1 MNIDLSLLK
10 EKKVCVALSGGRDS
24 VALVHY
30 LSAHSDLIGYTLSAV
45 NCEHGIRGE
54 ESLKDS
60 AFVSDLCKKLG
71 IPLYTFS
78 ADCPALAKAE
88 KISVETAARNF
99 RYECFDKIL
108 KEGKADVIAT
118 AHHADD
124 NAETVLFNL
133 CRGSAL
139 SGLKGITD
147 REGFVRPF
155 ISVTRDEIDE
165 YIKENN
171 LPFVEDSTNAE
182 EDATR
187 NIIRLRVM
195 PVLKECVPGAVKN
208 ISRFSSLAKEDDEL
222 LYSYANDALRFDGDT
237 AYIETGCPKPIFM
250 RAALIAVKKLGIEK
264 DYTYEHLLS
273 IYSLAQNETGAKV
286 SLPKGV
292 CAIREYDEI
301 CIYRGSKK
309 PISEIPFAVG
319 ETTFNGVKII
329 VTPYLSELK
338 SAVGSSPAKILRFN
352 PGAIPMGCVVRYR
365 KDGDMFEKFG
375 GVRKKLSDFF
385 CEKKIPLKERD
396 FIPLIANG
404 DEILAVCG
412 VEISEK
418 IKCTDNLIFYLATVS
433 DK

>member
-1 MNIDLSLLK
+1 MDITLSSLK
-10 EKKVCVALSGGRDS
+10 GKNVCVALSGGRDS
-24 VALVHY
+24 VALLHY
-30 LSAHSDLIGYTLSAV
+30 LNARSALCGYTLSAV

-54 ESLKDS
+54 ESVKDS
-60 AFVSDLCKKLG
+60 EFVSDLCEKLG
-71 IPLYTFS
+71 IPLYKFS

-88 KISVETAARNF
+88 KMSVETAARKF
-99 RYECFDKIL
+99 RYECFGRIL

-133 CRGSAL
+133 CRGTAL
-139 SGLKGITD
+139 SGLKGIAD

-165 YIKENN
+165 YVKENA

-208 ISRFSSLAKEDDEL
+208 ISRFSSLAKDDDEL
-222 LYSYANDALRFDGDT
+222 LYSYAKEAITFDGGA
-237 AYIETGCPKPIFM
+237 AYIGANAPKPIFM
-250 RAALIAVKKLGIEK
+250 RAALIAIKRLGIEK

-273 IYSLAQNETGAKV
+273 VYALAKNETGAKV

-292 CAIREYDEI
+292 CAIREYEKI
-301 CIYRGSKK
+301 CIYGESPRPLS
-309 PISEIPFAVG
+309 SMPFTTG
-319 ETTFNGVKII
+319 ETAFDGKKII
-329 VTPYLSELK
+329 VTPALTKIKKLTEK
-338 SAVGSSPAKILRFN
+338 SDVKILRFN
-352 PGAIPMGCVVRYR
+352 PAAIPEGAVFRHR
-365 KDGDMFEKFG
+365 RDGDVFEKFG
-375 GVRKKLSDFF
+375 GVKKKLSDFF
-385 CEKKIPLKERD
+385 CEKKIPLKDRD
-396 FIPLIANG
+396 FIPLIASGN
-404 DEILAVCG
+404 EILAVLG

-418 IKCTDNLIFYLATVS
+418 IKCTDKIVFYIAAI
-433 DK
+433 